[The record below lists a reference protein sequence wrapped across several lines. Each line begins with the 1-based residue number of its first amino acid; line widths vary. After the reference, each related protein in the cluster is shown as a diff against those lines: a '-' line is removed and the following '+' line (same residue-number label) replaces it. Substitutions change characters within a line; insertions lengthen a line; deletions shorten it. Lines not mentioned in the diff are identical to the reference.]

1 MKRSVLAFTLLAAS
15 AMPALAGQTE
25 TLKLFVPSITGCP
38 SCPYIARSALGR
50 ITGVSQVEAVY
61 ATGIV
66 TIVYDDAATGLAD
79 FMNALEE
86 YGYDYGVE
94 LIEPQG

>member
-1 MKRSVLAFTLLAAS
+1 MKRAMLAFTLFAVLAA
-15 AMPALAGQTE
+15 PALAGQTE

-38 SCPYIARSALGR
+38 SCPYIARSVLGR
-50 ITGVSQVEAVY
+50 VAGVSRVEAVF

-66 TIVYDDAATGLAD
+66 TIVYDDAATGFVD
-79 FMNALEE
+79 FINALEE